1 MSKKNPYKNVSEEY
15 SDLYI
20 RKGYNT
26 LKGSEIDA
34 LIKQTINK
42 GAPLTEEEIINY
54 TGKGSGRGALIGT
67 LVGGPLGLAIGSS
80 TGSKK
85 IKENH
90 LKFYKNLL
98 NDNADY
104 FGFDSSGESVVSDTD
119 KQPLTTSAS
128 GFDSGLDPYVQLV
141 RESLMTDPTSS
152 KAQEY
157 RDAMFASINQYE
169 QSSQAA
175 LAGSEMEAYRALGQQ
190 QLQLEN
196 QIAEQRMHA
205 IKSGVTSAQLASQE
219 LANIFA
225 AQAGASQIAAQVMQN
240 RVSAADTFAKQRAA
254 VEPDLYG
261 MINTNQQT
269 AANAYTQ
276 LGAAQASYN
285 SYAQQPYNQY
295 MAALQAYEQ
304 NPSKYSKLLGIKE

>member
-1 MSKKNPYKNVSEEY
+1 MSKKNPYKNVSDEY

-20 RKGYNT
+20 RKGYNSM
-26 LKGSEIDA
+26 KGSETDT
-34 LIKQTINK
+34 LIRQTINA
-42 GAPLTEEEIINY
+42 GRPLTKEEVYRIA
-54 TGKGSGRGALIGT
+54 GDGMFGAKQT
-67 LVGGPLGLAIGSS
+67 
-80 TGSKK
+80 
-85 IKENH
+85 EHWN
-90 LKFYKNLL
+90 FYKNLL
-98 NDNADY
+98 DDNTDY
-104 FGFDSSGESVVSDTD
+104 FGFNSSGETIAPDAD

-141 RESLMTDPTSS
+141 KESLMIDPTSS

-175 LAGSEMEAYRALGQQ
+175 LAGSEMEAYHALGQQ

-219 LANIFA
+219 LANIFS

-254 VEPDLYG
+254 VESDLYG
-261 MINTNQQT
+261 MINANQQT

-304 NPSKYSKLLGIKE
+304 NPSKYSKILGLQSTK